1 MVASFDVFWPEIAS
15 HLDRTL
21 TPVAHD
27 DWLRQFLRF
36 IPASTS
42 EFLGFETRLGSRDGP
57 TDCAL
62 NLNPA
67 ALEWLAGRTA
77 GVAAPTGAVWDN
89 IRAFLDLWSATSL
102 KPGTD
107 LTRIWLEFDQ
117 AFDPL
122 GTPAMLPNLM
132 FGYFPGGHD
141 PLRTREWLID
151 RAIPAALGAPLPAP
165 TRARLE
171 AGLDHCAEADDVQ
184 IGLMSARAIPAV
196 RLCVFDLA
204 PEALPTLARAVGWEG
219 DVSRIAALVE
229 AFRPHADF
237 VGLHF
242 DIAHTALPRI
252 GIEPG
257 FTASSWARQP
267 HREPRWQGQLDVLAA
282 EGALTPEKREALL
295 GWPGHEVL
303 TLGSRPV
310 ALLRGLSHLK
320 LVLDGDGDGDGGAE
334 GKAYYGVA
342 IRDFAEEHGTADGDA
357 VAA

>member
-1 MVASFDVFWPEIAS
+1 MASFDVFWPEIAS

-21 TPVAHD
+21 TPVEHD
-27 DWLRQFLRF
+27 HWLRQFLRF

-42 EFLGFETRLGSRDGP
+42 EFLGFETRLGDRNGP

-77 GVAAPTGAVWDN
+77 GIAAPTGPVWDN
-89 IRAFLDLWSATSL
+89 IRSFLELWSATSAS
-102 KPGTD
+102 PGAD

-117 AFDPL
+117 ASAPQ
-122 GTPAMLPNLM
+122 MLPNLM

-141 PLRTREWLID
+141 PMRTREWLVD
-151 RAIPAALGAPLPAP
+151 RAIPAALGTPLPDP

-171 AGLDHCAEADDVQ
+171 AGLDCCGGADDLQ

-204 PEALPTLARAVGWEG
+204 PEALPRLARAIGWDG
-219 DVSRIAALVE
+219 DVSHVAVLVE
-229 AFRPHADF
+229 ALRPHADF

-267 HREPRWQGQLDVLAA
+267 HREPRWQGQLDVFAA
-282 EGALTPEKREALL
+282 EGALVPEKRDALL
-295 GWPGHEVL
+295 EWPGHEVV
-303 TLGSRPV
+303 TLDTRPV

-320 LVLDGDGDGDGGAE
+320 LVFQGDGSTE
-334 GKAYYGVA
+334 GKAYYGIA
-342 IRDFAEEHGTADGDA
+342 IRDLAQGNDTATSDA